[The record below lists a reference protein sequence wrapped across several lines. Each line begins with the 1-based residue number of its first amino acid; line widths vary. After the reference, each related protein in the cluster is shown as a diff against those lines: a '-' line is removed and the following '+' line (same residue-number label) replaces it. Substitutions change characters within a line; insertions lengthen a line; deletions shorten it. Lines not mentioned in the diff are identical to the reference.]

1 MKVIL
6 TTDVDSLGRE
16 GDIKEV
22 KNGLARNFLLPK
34 KLAVRATPG
43 NLKIWE
49 QKGGIIKKKQDQ
61 QQGEAE
67 GIAQKLEGVTLLIP
81 VKVGEEEKLFG
92 SVTSQNIAD
101 ELAKQGLE
109 IDKKHIVLDSPIK
122 SLGNY
127 DIKIKLYHEVAPSI
141 LVHVVDEEN
150 PVPIEEDVEE
160 EVIEELV
167 SEEQETAAQEESQ
180 EQEVV
185 EETEEV
191 AEQTEEENT
200 ESPEEKD

>member
-22 KNGLARNFLLPK
+22 KSGLARNFLLPK

-49 QKGGIIKKKQDQ
+49 QKSGLIKKKQDERQ
-61 QQGEAE
+61 SEAE

-92 SVTSQNIAD
+92 SVTSQNISD
-101 ELAKQGLE
+101 ELAKQGLD
-109 IDKKHIVLDSPIK
+109 IDKKHIALESSIK
-122 SLGNY
+122 SLGTY

-141 LVHVVDEEN
+141 TVHVVDEEN
-150 PVPIEEDVEE
+150 PVPKEEKEE
-160 EVIEELV
+160 ETYSFMLHPK
-167 SEEQETAAQEESQ
+167 
-180 EQEVV
+180 V
-185 EETEEV
+185 EMRHKSHLWTTV
-191 AEQTEEENT
+191 
-200 ESPEEKD
+200 